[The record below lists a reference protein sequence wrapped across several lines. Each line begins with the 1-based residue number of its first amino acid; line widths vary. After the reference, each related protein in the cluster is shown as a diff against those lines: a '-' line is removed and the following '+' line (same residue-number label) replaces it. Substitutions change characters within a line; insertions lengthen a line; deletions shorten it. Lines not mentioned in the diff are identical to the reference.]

1 MNKTLGKSLHSPAM
15 TAVLAAQ
22 FFSALADNAADRA
35 GQTANTS
42 APSLFGAEKKRETL
56 EDER

>member
-1 MNKTLGKSLHSPAM
+1 MNKTPGKSLHSPA
-15 TAVLAAQ
+15 TIAVLATR

-42 APSLFGAEKKRETL
+42 APSLFGAEKKRETF